1 MYDYIGSLCCFK
13 LYIIAGPYN
22 ALCTVFI
29 KLNNNIILTL
39 TIVNRMEV
47 VSVATDQRQHVGE
60 LRSTKMPRRVPR
72 KVDDRRAAYVAG
84 QQHDHH

>member
-1 MYDYIGSLCCFK
+1 
-13 LYIIAGPYN
+13 
-22 ALCTVFI
+22 
-29 KLNNNIILTL
+29 
-39 TIVNRMEV
+39 MEV